1 MGILGT
7 MATDC
12 EIRIDYDKLRK
23 DRLKKMQDQIRKDK
37 IGAILAFDHDA
48 IRYITSTKLND
59 WMNNKLA
66 RATLVCADQP
76 PILYEAGSAIEAKKK
91 LCPWIADRIFP
102 FTGGAMRG
110 SFPREVVFSHAKNFA
125 KEIKKILTDWGVEKQ
140 PLGLD
145 ISEIPFILALQEE
158 GLNVVDAQQT
168 ILEAQK
174 IKTKEEI
181 DLIEMSI
188 AIDEAAFWEVISHA
202 KPGVTENQLNG
213 LMRQKIYELGAE
225 EIQNINVISGNRSHP
240 HPHDASD
247 RMLRMGDMIF
257 IDIVSVFNGYHTCY
271 YQSFVVGPPSQKQLD
286 IYKRTYDWLFAA
298 ADLLKPGVSTAD
310 VAKEWPEA
318 KDLGLESEAAAFA
331 LELGHGIGITHWAK
345 PVISRW
351 FSIEHPEILEEGMV
365 FALETYSG
373 EGNDAARIEEM
384 FVIEKDGARQLSKFP
399 SKNLISVPNV
409 GSVLPR

>member
-1 MGILGT
+1 

-23 DRLKKMQDQIRKDK
+23 DRLKKTQDQIRKDGL
-37 IGAILAFDHDA
+37 GAILAFDHDA

-66 RATLVCADQP
+66 RATLVSADKP

-91 LCPWIADRIFP
+91 LCPWIADRIYP

-110 SFPREVVFSHAKNFA
+110 SFPKPVVYAHAKNFA
-125 KEIKKILTDWGVEKQ
+125 KEIKKILTEWGIEKE

-145 ISEIPFILALQEE
+145 ITEIPFILALQDE
-158 GLNVVDAQQT
+158 GIMVVDAQQT

-174 IKTKEEI
+174 IKTKEEV

-188 AIDEAAFWEVISHA
+188 AIDEAAFWEVITHA
-202 KPGVTENQLNG
+202 KPGVTENELNG
-213 LMRQKIYELGAE
+213 LMRQKIYELGGE
-225 EIQNINVISGNRSHP
+225 EIQNINVITGNRSYP

-271 YQSFVVGPPSQKQLD
+271 YQSFVVGPPSKKQLE
-286 IYKRTYDWLFAA
+286 IYRRTYDWLFAA

-310 VAKEWPEA
+310 IAKQWPTA
-318 KDLGLESEAAAFA
+318 ADLGLESEAAAFA

-351 FSIEHPEILEEGMV
+351 FSLDHPEILEEGMV

-399 SKNLISVPNV
+399 SKELISTPNV
-409 GSVLPR
+409 GNILPR